1 MNEYRQ
7 FMQSPKAPK
16 EMQDMPLDDLDCNM
30 KRKDKAFNK
39 FQKRVNLE
47 PEQVF
52 NISYK
57 IMKFCGPNWGLC
69 LSRILKSKG

>member
-7 FMQSPKAPK
+7 FMQSSRAPK

-52 NISYK
+52 KISYK
-57 IMKFCGPNWGLC
+57 IMFCWLNW
-69 LSRILKSKG
+69 LSMFYSYFKK